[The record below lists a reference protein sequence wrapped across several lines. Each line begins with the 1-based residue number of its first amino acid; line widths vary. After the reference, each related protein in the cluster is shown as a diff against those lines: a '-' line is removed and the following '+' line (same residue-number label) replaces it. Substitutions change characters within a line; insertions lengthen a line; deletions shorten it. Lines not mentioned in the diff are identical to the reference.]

1 MSDAISLKDP
11 LGNCPFWLLTSLPTI
26 RPQPSDELGLVP
38 AMKTFVT
45 VVLWILASLLC
56 SAEPRWCVVS
66 EKDPS
71 NTLLYPPIA
80 RAARVQGVVVM
91 RMIYAP
97 NGRVLRT
104 EPVFGPVMLSNAVTS
119 QLLNWTVK
127 TDATGDQQ
135 CMTLMIAE
143 FQFHN
148 PEEASRPHPAQPI
161 IPAIL
166 RISVESEVLV
176 ISDPGGVITGNNP
189 FRRIAYKVRRLAKRV
204 FHGPS

>member
-1 MSDAISLKDP
+1 VHQQRPARLLLLPVVASALVIS
-11 LGNCPFWLLTSLPTI
+11 GWATI
-26 RPQPSDELGLVP
+26 QPRPSDELGLVT
-38 AMKTFVT
+38 AMKIFVT
-45 VVLWILASLLC
+45 VVLWIFASLLC

-66 EKDPS
+66 EKDSS

-91 RMIYAP
+91 RMIYTP
-97 NGRVLRT
+97 NGGGLRT
-104 EPVFGPVMLSNAVTS
+104 EPVFGPVMLSNALAS

-135 CMTLMIAE
+135 CVTLVIAE
-143 FQFHN
+143 FRFDD
-148 PEEASRPHPAQPI
+148 EAYRPLPAQPN
-161 IPAIL
+161 IPGIH

-189 FRRIAYKVRRLAKRV
+189 FRRFAYKVRRLAKRV
-204 FHGPS
+204 FHGQS